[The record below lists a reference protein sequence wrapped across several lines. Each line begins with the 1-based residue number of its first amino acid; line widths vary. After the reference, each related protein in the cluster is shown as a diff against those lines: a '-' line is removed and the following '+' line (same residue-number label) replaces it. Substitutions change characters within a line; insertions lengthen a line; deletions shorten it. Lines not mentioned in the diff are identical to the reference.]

1 MTKAAADAETAWLQR
16 L

>member
-1 MTKAAADAETAWLQR
+1 MTKAAADAETSWLQR